1 MNIELINFSNNNKIK
16 KHHICTAQQ
25 GKNLSPHIKWNK
37 IEGAKSYALI
47 IEDPDA
53 VIGTFIHWYIPYIN
67 KDICEIDNLNNLI
80 NHNSGIV
87 NNINYNKLNDKIKNN
102 KIKIFQAQN
111 SINEFGYYGPCS
123 PNKNGLHRYIFRLY
137 ALDNIINLNSDI
149 IKIKNS
155 DDFLKKISKNTPK
168 INIIDQGE
176 IQIMYEY
183 MQYSNK
189 N

>member
-1 MNIELINFSNNNKIK
+1 MKIELINFSNNNKIK
-16 KHHICTAQQ
+16 KEYICTAQQ
-25 GKNLSPHIKWNK
+25 GKNVSPHIKWNK
-37 IEGAKSYALI
+37 IAGAKSYALI

-87 NNINYNKLNDKIKNN
+87 NNINYNKLNDKIKDN

-111 SINEFGYYGPCS
+111 SIDEFGYHGPCA
-123 PNKNGLHRYIFRLY
+123 PINTGLHRYIFRLY

-155 DDFLKKISKNTPK
+155 ADFLKKISKISPK